1 MRALWRRAPG
11 LFAAVSVTIAAVLVR
26 LPVFPTVAMTR
37 SSRSSGGDRIDW
49 GVGFGTLDDHL
60 RYERS
65 WAEHRLAEAVICDVA
80 HPILVV
86 LVSTGVATL
95 LSLALRRLGEPRLSD
110 LDRVARRASVVAYG
124 LFALAA
130 AVRIALRLDFVR
142 GSPKPVLAYFVLVLF
157 VGVVALA
164 VRDEGST
171 RPARLAVRTAATIG
185 LSVPL
190 LSALLVL
197 AQVPALRDMEHVPYA
212 WAASLVVCVV
222 VLAWVRRT
230 ARNAL
235 P

>member
-1 MRALWRRAPG
+1 MRALWGRAPG
-11 LFAAVSVTIAAVLVR
+11 FFAAVSVTVAAVLVR
-26 LPVFPTVAMTR
+26 LPVFPTVTMTQ
-37 SSRSSGGDRIDW
+37 SSRSSGGDGIDW

-65 WAEHRLAEAVICDVA
+65 WADHRFTEAVICDVA
-80 HPILVV
+80 HPILLV

-95 LSLALRRLGEPRLSD
+95 LSLALARLGDPRVSG

-124 LFALAA
+124 LFAFAS
-130 AVRIALRLDFVR
+130 AVQLALRLDIVR
-142 GSPKPVLAYFVLVLF
+142 ASPKPILAFGLVLF
-157 VGVVALA
+157 VGLVALA
-164 VRDEGST
+164 VRDGGST
-171 RPARLAVRTAATIG
+171 RPVSLALRTAATIG

-197 AQVPALRDMEHVPYA
+197 AQVPTLRHMEHVPYA
-212 WAASLVVCVV
+212 WAASLVVCLV

-230 ARNAL
+230 ARRTL